1 MLKFVRSLA
10 RGVAALGLFAMV
22 LALLYGAAALA
33 DDANPLLGG
42 GSPAPAVAETGGTSL
57 WQQAT
62 RAFVGMQRQVNRA
75 LTDSVADL
83 RDGRSSAAILFGI
96 AIAFLYGVFHAAG
109 PGHGKAVVIS
119 YFVSRPATMRRCI
132 GMGVQIALF
141 HVVSAVVIV
150 SVLHWVLQRSFSTP
164 VDQMQ
169 FLKIASYAAITAIG
183 VVMLIAALRRR
194 YSAEASHGAC
204 AQGHDH
210 DGHHGHGAGG
220 LLSLAV
226 GVIPCSGA
234 VIILV
239 FSLANGILLSGLIM
253 TGFIAL
259 GMAITLT
266 VIAMTTAYARGRI
279 VGPGNDGGAPKR
291 QRLRRALEILGPAAI
306 AGFGGLLLLA
316 ALST

>member
-1 MLKFVRSLA
+1 M
-10 RGVAALGLFAMV
+10 
-22 LALLYGAAALA
+22 
-33 DDANPLLGG
+33 LGG
-42 GSPAPAVAETGGTSL
+42 GNPAPAAAETGGTGL

-75 LTDSVADL
+75 LTNSVAEL
-83 RDGRSSAAILFGI
+83 RDGRSSAAILVGI

-132 GMGVQIALF
+132 VMGVQIALF

-183 VVMLIAALRRR
+183 VVMLVAALRQRS
-194 YSAEASHGAC
+194 SAEASHGAC
-204 AQGHDH
+204 AHGQDH
-210 DGHHGHGAGG
+210 GSHHGHGAGG

-239 FSLANGILLSGLIM
+239 FSLANGILLSGLVM

-259 GMAITLT
+259 GMAITLA
-266 VIAMTTAYARGRI
+266 VIAMTAAFARGRI
-279 VGPGNDGGAPKR
+279 VGPGNKVSSPRR
-291 QRLRRALEILGPAAI
+291 QRLRRTLEILGPAAI

-316 ALST
+316 ALSA